1 MNFSR
6 TIIDFTTI
14 TANIRFCV
22 EKDINSLDINN
33 LIEYFDPIFIRFYKL
48 FMIRDSELRAL
59 NTLIFS
65 AML

>member
-14 TANIRFCV
+14 TANIRFCI

-33 LIEYFDPIFIRFYKL
+33 LIEYFDLLFIRFYKL
-48 FMIRDSELRAL
+48 FVIRDSELRAL

-65 AML
+65 TIL